1 MKFQFTTEGSK
12 SQTKYHFIEIVSADP
27 KDGEHNDGVLFKA
40 CVSTPLDSAELYDAL
55 EKRLHSNKYGSAELM
70 SINIVAT
77 HDVKPSNWVYDVS
90 VIGLDSICRI
100 ISNIKPLKQKVVITI
115 CGEKKTYEL
124 DADKLETLLKSLE

>member
-27 KDGEHNDGVLFKA
+27 KDGEHKDGVLFRTF
-40 CVSTPLDSAELYDAL
+40 VSTPLDRAELYDVL
-55 EKRLHSNKYGSAELM
+55 EKRLHSNKYASAELM
-70 SINIVAT
+70 SINIVT
-77 HDVKPSNWVYDVS
+77 TYDVKPCDWAYDIN

-100 ISNIKPLKQKVVITI
+100 LSNIKPLKQKVVISI
-115 CGEKKTYEL
+115 CGERKTYEL